1 MDATGAEVSEKDAA
15 VAVPICVKGPVED
28 EARSIL
34 KPDSF
39 EELSD
44 HARSIRLDEKAVA
57 PRPEGAAGGLSGV
70 VAPATLEGAEVP
82 AVLYAL
88 TR

>member
-1 MDATGAEVSEKDAA
+1 MSEKDAV
-15 VAVPICVKGPVED
+15 VAVPICEKGPVED
-28 EARSIL
+28 EARSTL

-39 EELSD
+39 EELST
-44 HARSIRLDEKAVA
+44 HARLIRLDETAVA
-57 PRPEGAAGGLSGV
+57 PSPLGAVGMLSEV
-70 VAPATLEGAEVP
+70 VALATLEGVEVP